1 MADRGRRGRRRAEGW
16 GRRAEDLSA
25 LALRVKG
32 YRILA
37 RRFRCPAGEIDIV
50 ARRGATLA
58 VVEVKARAS
67 IDRAMEA
74 LSARQRNRLE
84 RAALSFLAMG
94 VAGFVPQSDISLRFD
109 LMVVTP
115 WRWPRHLPN
124 AWRPEISAAGLGVF

>member
-1 MADRGRRGRRRAEGW
+1 MADRRHAEGW

-25 LALRVKG
+25 LALRLKG

-50 ARRGATLA
+50 ARHGTTLA
-58 VVEVKARAS
+58 IVEVKARTRAAT
-67 IDRAMEA
+67 AMES
-74 LSARQRNRLE
+74 LTARQKARLE
-84 RAALSFLAMG
+84 RAALAFLSRGASG
-94 VAGFVPQSDISLRFD
+94 IVPQSDFSLRFD

-124 AWRPEISAAGLGVF
+124 AWQPDISVAGLGVL

>member
-1 MADRGRRGRRRAEGW
+1 MAELGRRRAEGW
-16 GRRAEDLSA
+16 GRRAEDICA

-50 ARRGATLA
+50 ARRGGILA
-58 VVEVKARAS
+58 IVEVKARPTVEAA
-67 IDRAMEA
+67 IEA
-74 LSARQRNRLE
+74 LTARQRARLE
-84 RAALSFLAMG
+84 RAALGLLASG
-94 VAGFVPQSDISLRFD
+94 AAGFVPQSDFSLRFD

-124 AWRPEISAAGLGVF
+124 AWQPEISSAGLGVL

>member
-1 MADRGRRGRRRAEGW
+1 MADRGRRGRHRAEGW
-16 GRRAEDLSA
+16 GRRAEGLSA

-58 VVEVKARAS
+58 IVEVKARSSVDQA
-67 IDRAMEA
+67 IEA
-74 LSARQRNRLE
+74 LSARQRDRLE
-84 RAALSFLAMG
+84 RAALSFLAIG
-94 VAGFVPQSDISLRFD
+94 VAGFVPQSNFSLRFD

-124 AWRPEISAAGLGVF
+124 AWQPVVSAAGLGVF